1 MGFKLSSI
9 ITIALVLL
17 VGGLIFF
24 TQAIEPKRETAV
36 EVLNNE
42 QFAR

>member
-9 ITIALVLL
+9 ITIVLVLL
-17 VGGLIFF
+17 IFF
-24 TQAIEPKRETAV
+24 AQAVEPKRETAV
-36 EVLNNE
+36 EVLDNE

>member
-1 MGFKLSSI
+1 MGIKLSSL
-9 ITIALVLL
+9 ITLALVLG

-24 TQAIEPKRETAV
+24 AQAVEPARETAV
-36 EVLNNE
+36 EVLDNE

>member
-9 ITIALVLL
+9 ITIVLVLL

-24 TQAIEPKRETAV
+24 AQAVEPKRETAV
-36 EVLNNE
+36 EVLDNE